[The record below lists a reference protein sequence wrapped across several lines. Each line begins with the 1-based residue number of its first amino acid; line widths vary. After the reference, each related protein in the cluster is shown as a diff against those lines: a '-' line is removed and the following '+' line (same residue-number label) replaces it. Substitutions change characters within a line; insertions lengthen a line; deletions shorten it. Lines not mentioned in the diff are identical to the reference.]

1 MAPDM
6 TKDEIDQLT
15 ADRLAARQPPE
26 PVKQQNGKAGTV
38 EAQIDAFL
46 GPVTAVVV
54 NGTSASLM
62 AFLPLDRVMTRLAFL
77 LGRTLGAGMQAAD
90 LPTMFRYRAEI
101 KKQFEAGLASVPASV
116 AVAGGAAQQAPRP
129 PG

>member
-6 TKDEIDQLT
+6 SKDEIDQL
-15 ADRLAARQPPE
+15 AAGGPAASQPPG
-26 PVKQQNGKAGTV
+26 PVRQQNGKTGTV
-38 EAQIDAFL
+38 EAQLDAFL
-46 GPVTAVVV
+46 GPVATVVV

-62 AFLPLDRVMTRLAFL
+62 AFYPLDRVVMRLAFL